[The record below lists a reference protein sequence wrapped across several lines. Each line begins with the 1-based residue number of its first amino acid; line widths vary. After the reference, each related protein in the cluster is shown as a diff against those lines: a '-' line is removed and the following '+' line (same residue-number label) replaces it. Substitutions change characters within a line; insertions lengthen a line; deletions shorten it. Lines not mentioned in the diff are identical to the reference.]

1 LAGRFDQ
8 PHSSGDSSVL
18 ISSVTAST
26 AITAAL
32 GTNSRALWYMT
43 RGFGLIALVL
53 LTATLV
59 MGVTQVVRYA
69 RPGLPRFVISAL
81 HKNISL
87 LAVVFLIIHV
97 VTAVL
102 DTFVSISL
110 VSVFIPFVGT
120 YRPLW
125 LGLGALSLDLLV
137 ALVITSLL
145 RERLGHTAWRLIHWA
160 AYLCWPVAV
169 LHGLGTG
176 TDTKLGWVLALNA
189 LCVASVIGAVWW
201 RLAEGWS
208 PANAGRRAVA
218 AFGTFALPLAVGV
231 WTVSGPLKAGWAKK
245 AGTPAALIGS
255 ANRPSS
261 AAQASGG
268 SSPSTGIPA
277 LSVPFSSAFQGT
289 QTQSDS
295 RDGLVTLT
303 LSGTFST
310 GSFQV
315 TLTGQPAGGGGVE
328 LTSSQVALGPS
339 SAPNEY
345 TGRVTN
351 LSGDTIVAPV
361 SGGSGRSFTVTIQIT
376 SMRDRS
382 FAGTIQGSS

>member
-1 LAGRFDQ
+1 
-8 PHSSGDSSVL
+8 VL
-18 ISSVTAST
+18 TASMGT
-26 AITAAL
+26 SAAITAAL
-32 GTNSRALWYMT
+32 GTNAKALWYMT
-43 RGFGLIALVL
+43 RGFGLIDLVL

-102 DTFVSISL
+102 DTFVSIS
-110 VSVFIPFVGT
+110 VASVFIPFVGT

-145 RERLGHTAWRLIHWA
+145 RERLGHGAWRLIHWA

-189 LCVASVIGAVWW
+189 VCVASVIGAVWW

-218 AFGTFALPLAVGV
+218 AFGTFAVPLAVGV
-231 WTVSGPLKAGWAKK
+231 WTVTGPLKPGWAKK
-245 AGTPAALIGS
+245 AGTPIALLGS
-255 ANRPSS
+255 GPTASS
-261 AAQASGG
+261 ASGTSG
-268 SSPSTGIPA
+268 SSGSSGPA
-277 LSVPFSSAFQGT
+277 AGSSLTVPFSSNFQGS
-289 QTQSDS
+289 QSESGS
-295 RDGLVTLT
+295 RGEGQVTVTLT
-303 LSGTFST
+303 GRFDN

-315 TLTGQPAGGGGVE
+315 NLSGQPVEGGGVQ
-328 LTSSQVALGPS
+328 LTGSRVTLGPS
-339 SAPNEY
+339 GVPNEY
-345 TGRVTN
+345 SGRVTN
-351 LSGDTIVAPV
+351 LNGDTIVAAV
-361 SGGSGRSFTVTIQIT
+361 SGGSSQSFTLTIQIT
-376 SMRDRS
+376 STQGQTL
-382 FAGTIQGSS
+382 AGTIQGAS